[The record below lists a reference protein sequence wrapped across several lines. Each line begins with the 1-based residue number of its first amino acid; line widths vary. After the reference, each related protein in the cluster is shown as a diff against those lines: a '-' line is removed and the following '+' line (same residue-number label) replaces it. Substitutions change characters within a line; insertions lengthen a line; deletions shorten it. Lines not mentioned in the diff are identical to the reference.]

1 MKQVVDRADRFKET
15 ICPMVGYENG
25 NRGCDGGG
33 GDGEGEDGFPM
44 L

>member
-15 ICPMVGYENG
+15 IRPMGDYEVG
-25 NRGCDGGG
+25 NRGCDVG
-33 GDGEGEDGFPM
+33 GDEEGEDGFPM